1 MNDVL
6 GHHLILVAAATAIC
20 TMSYVSGWPRR
31 PVQPE
36 PEVAAIVI
44 VPQTEPRSRAPS
56 VRVPEVPVP
65 QDMASLSREIQRELK
80 RLGCYDGE
88 LNGKWNASSRQAM
101 KSLAD
106 QVNAKLPVDRPDY
119 ILLRLAQGQQGRPCA
134 VPKSKTS
141 LPSPPSLLREG
152 HTPEAGARTDQHR

>member
-44 VPQTEPRSRAPS
+44 VPQTEPRSRAHS

-65 QDMASLSREIQRELK
+65 QDIASLIREIQRELK
-80 RLGCYDGE
+80 RLGCYNGE

-134 VPKSKTS
+134 VPS

>member
-65 QDMASLSREIQRELK
+65 QDMASLIREIQRELK
-80 RLGCYDGE
+80 HLGCYERVSE
-88 LNGKWNASSRQAM
+88 LRTPLS
-101 KSLAD
+101 
-106 QVNAKLPVDRPDY
+106 DRPLTIFQKMLDGY
-119 ILLRLAQGQQGRPCA
+119 APGASAQR
-134 VPKSKTS
+134 
-141 LPSPPSLLREG
+141 
-152 HTPEAGARTDQHR
+152 

>member
-1 MNDVL
+1 
-6 GHHLILVAAATAIC
+6 
-20 TMSYVSGWPRR
+20 
-31 PVQPE
+31 
-36 PEVAAIVI
+36 
-44 VPQTEPRSRAPS
+44 
-56 VRVPEVPVP
+56 
-65 QDMASLSREIQRELK
+65 MASLSREIQRELK

>member
-31 PVQPE
+31 PVRPE

-56 VRVPEVPVP
+56 VQVPEVPVP
-65 QDMASLSREIQRELK
+65 QDMASLIREIQRELK

-88 LNGKWNASSRQAM
+88 LNGKWNATSRQAI
-101 KSLAD
+101 KSFAD

-119 ILLRLAQGQQGRPCA
+119 ILLRLGATARLPALVDHDRARSGQGPTQGPKARPAC
-134 VPKSKTS
+134 VHGHDDD
-141 LPSPPSLLREG
+141 LR
-152 HTPEAGARTDQHR
+152 